1 MFYPNRIGNRL
12 ANYLVLKIWLLLVLQ
27 RWLEKWP
34 KKAAFVRLAGE
45 GDWHHQFKAVALL
58 WISPFPYI
66 VFNYASVATNVKYY
80 PYIAG
85 SMAGTIHETFLAIYR
100 FVLTSCLLFFWSF
113 FFCSLIMPDTHC
125 GEFVLLNKYT
135 TLWMKPLACYIWFT
149 LCDSW
154 FF

>member
-12 ANYLVLKIWLLLVLQ
+12 ANYLVLKIWLLFVLQ

-34 KKAAFVRLAGE
+34 KKAAFVRLAGK

-58 WISPFPYI
+58 RISPFPYI

-100 FVLTSCLLFFWSF
+100 FVLTSCLLFF
-113 FFCSLIMPDTHC
+113 
-125 GEFVLLNKYT
+125 
-135 TLWMKPLACYIWFT
+135 
-149 LCDSW
+149 
-154 FF
+154 